1 VIHVP
6 QPPKLAQMM
15 LRHALPADVRDD
27 IIDDLDE
34 VYRRACAQQ
43 GLRRADRWYWR
54 EAVAFSGSFLAERI
68 CERATGRHAVT
79 FQQDNKRGRMRRIF
93 ENWTADFRH
102 AARSLVRA
110 PGFTL
115 VVVTTLAL
123 AIGANAT
130 IFSVVNAV
138 LLKPLPFPDA
148 DRLVSIGGTAPGTD
162 QPPELGVADELYF
175 EYRESVPAIEDAA
188 LYGTGSSTTRA
199 EGQVDQLFVTRATAS
214 FFTTLGAQPQYGRLP
229 TDADDDTVV
238 VISDWLWRSWFG
250 SSDKVIGRSYFFAG
264 GNRTVIGILKPDFR
278 FPDERVAFWVPLVI
292 RPAQVTPGGFGPRMI
307 ARLKPGTDRAVLMA
321 QLEPLA
327 RRVQQRLGG
336 PAPYVRIMER
346 HRPVVKPL
354 RDQLVG
360 SISTALWILLG
371 TVAIVFLIACA
382 NVASLFTVRAENRRR
397 DLAVRRALGA
407 RRGDLLRSQ
416 FTEALLL
423 ATVGGAAGALIAWAG
438 VPLLV
443 RAAPD
448 AVAGGFISAPIPG
461 LATAGLD
468 RTALLFTVGIS
479 VLAACVFGLLPAL
492 RFSGSRLGSLQQAG
506 RGVVGE
512 HLTRDAL
519 VVVQT
524 AAALVLLVG
533 SALLMR
539 SFWQLKNVDAGYE
552 TDGIFTFQIAA
563 SRPDLNDRASMSRF
577 QYAFMD
583 RLKGLPGVES
593 VGYVTTLPLDEGAG
607 SQNITTPQ
615 YEASGT
621 EAPLVRVAGAGGAY
635 FQTMGIELRRGR
647 YFDRME
653 EERGLPLVMISQSA
667 ADLLF
672 PGEDPIGKQVRPAT
686 GSGQT
691 WYSVIG
697 VVEDVL
703 VDDLRRQSPE
713 PMVYLPAVSASPA
726 YVMKSA
732 RADKLEPEVRAIIRE
747 VIPTSP
753 MYRIFTMKRLAAN
766 AMANLSFTMLMVS
779 IAAVLALVLGA
790 VGLYGVLSYR
800 VTRRA
805 REIGVRMALGA
816 EAKTVRW
823 MFVRHGGLVAV
834 MGVVIGALAA
844 VGLTRYIQTL
854 LFGVG
859 RLDVAA
865 FAGMSAVMIA
875 VALLASYVPAVRA
888 SRVDP
893 AVALRS
899 E

>member
-1 VIHVP
+1 
-6 QPPKLAQMM
+6 M
-15 LRHALPADVRDD
+15 
-27 IIDDLDE
+27 E
-34 VYRRACAQQ
+34 
-43 GLRRADRWYWR
+43 RW
-54 EAVAFSGSFLAERI
+54 I
-68 CERATGRHAVT
+68 T
-79 FQQDNKRGRMRRIF
+79 
-93 ENWTADFRH
+93 DFTH
-102 AARSLVRA
+102 AARSLARA

-115 VVVTTLAL
+115 VVVATLAL

-138 LLKPLPFPDA
+138 LLEPLPFPHT
-148 DRLVSIGGTAPGTD
+148 DRLVYIGGTAPGTD
-162 QPPELGVADELYF
+162 QPADFGVADELYF
-175 EYRESVPAIEDAA
+175 EYRESVPALEDAG

-199 EGQVDQLFVTRATAS
+199 EGQVDQLFVTRATPS
-214 FFTTLGAQPQYGRLP
+214 FFTTLGAQPQRGRLP
-229 TDADDDTVV
+229 TDTDNDNVV

-250 SSDKVIGRSYFFAG
+250 SDEKVIGRSYFFAG
-264 GNRTVIGILKPDFR
+264 GMRTVIGIMRPEFR
-278 FPDERVAFWVPLVI
+278 FPDERVAFWVPFVI
-292 RPAQVTPGGFGPRMI
+292 RAAQVTPGGFGPRMV
-307 ARLKPGTDRAVLMA
+307 ARMKPGTDRAALMA

-354 RDQLVG
+354 REHIVG
-360 SISTALWILLG
+360 GILTPLWILLG

-382 NVASLFTVRAENRRR
+382 NVASLFTVRAENRRH

-407 RRGDLLRSQ
+407 RRGDLVRSQ
-416 FTEALLL
+416 VTEALLL
-423 ATVGGAAGALIAWAG
+423 AAAGGAAGALIAWLG

-448 AVAGGFISAPIPG
+448 AVAGGFGGAPIPG

-468 RTALLFTVGIS
+468 FTALLFTIAIS
-479 VLAACVFGLLPAL
+479 VLAACAFGLLPAF
-492 RFSGSRLGSLQQAG
+492 RFSGSRLGSLHQAG
-506 RGVVGE
+506 RGIVAGN
-512 HLTRDAL
+512 LTRDAL

-539 SFWQLKNVDAGYE
+539 SFWQLKNVDAGYDTE
-552 TDGIFTFQIAA
+552 GIFTFQVAA
-563 SRPDLNDRASMSRF
+563 GRPDLNDRAAMSRF

-583 RLKGLPGVES
+583 RLKALPGVES
-593 VGYVTTLPLDEGAG
+593 VGYITTLPLDEGAG
-607 SQNITTPQ
+607 RQNVTTSRLQ
-615 YEASGT
+615 AIGA

-647 YFDRME
+647 YFDRVE
-653 EERGLPLVMISQSA
+653 EERAMPLVIISQSA
-667 ADLLF
+667 ATLLF
-672 PGEDPIGKQVRPAT
+672 PGEDAIGKQVRPAT
-686 GSGQT
+686 GSQT
-691 WYSVIG
+691 WYSIIG

-703 VDDLRRQSPE
+703 VDDLRRQAPE
-713 PMVYLPAVSASPA
+713 PMVYLPAVSSSPA
-726 YVMKSA
+726 YVVRSP
-732 RADKLEPEVRAIIRE
+732 RADKLEPEIRTIIRE

-805 REIGVRMALGA
+805 QEIGVRMALGA
-816 EAKTVRW
+816 EAKTVRR
-823 MFVRHGGLVAV
+823 MFVWQGGRVALV
-834 MGVVIGALAA
+834 GIVVGTLAA
-844 VGLTRYIQTL
+844 VGLTKYISTL
-854 LFGVG
+854 LFNVG
-859 RLDVAA
+859 RLDVLA
-865 FAGMSAVMIA
+865 FAGTSAVMLA
-875 VALLASYVPAVRA
+875 VALLASYVPALRA

-893 AVALRS
+893 VVALRA